1 LIIEEGS
8 RMKKN
13 LVLIAGF
20 LGIVGLIMS
29 ITGDLD
35 NLYGVKISGVH
46 VVSHTL
52 ALLWLIS
59 VILIFVGLF
68 VDDRKAE

>member
-1 LIIEEGS
+1 
-8 RMKKN
+8 MKRN

-29 ITGDLD
+29 IAGDLG

-46 VVSHTL
+46 VLSHTL

-68 VDDRKAE
+68 VGDRKAEKVL